1 MTREN
6 KTMSTRSVR
15 RLTSFGAVLTVT
27 LALAAC
33 GGATD
38 EPGSDG
44 GGALGQAEPPQP
56 LAMTALA
63 AEGATAQG
71 VLTALAGNMGGPGN
85 VDGVGAAARFSAPGS
100 ISRRPDDHFL
110 VVDKNNKAIRVVSP
124 QGVVTTLV
132 RNPSGAASEP
142 FALPEGVAFDGKT
155 TQRTYVSDRSK
166 HVIFRIGTGGEVSV
180 FAGEEFDAGMV
191 DGPAAMARFNTPLA
205 MTVGSGG
212 LLFVVDRDNHAI
224 RTVDALGTVGTLA
237 GNGLEGPA
245 VDDVPASEARFN
257 KPVGIAYAIPLRHM
271 APAGKVDYRVFI
283 SDTRNHVIR
292 YYSNADGRV
301 RILAGKNGVPGSA
314 DGVGGNARFQRPEGL
329 AVSPRGDYLAVTDTG
344 NKTVRRIYIGPG
356 EKFGEVETL
365 AGAPDQ
371 AGDADGAGAVARF
384 QEPASLAFD
393 GAGNLVV
400 NDFASSTVRK
410 ITLSPT
416 PMVSTLAGAPALMGA
431 VDGPG
436 AVARFRNPSGIALD
450 GDRTLVA
457 DTGNHLIRAVGADGE
472 VTRLAGGTLPG
483 SADGNALNARFNGPT
498 GVVTTTP
505 GGVVYVADAG
515 NATLRAIEPSTG
527 LVTTVAG
534 LAGQLGNGDGALNV
548 SRLGKPVALASTLG
562 DNWVYVADEVNHN
575 IRAFDTTNGV
585 LSTIAGP
592 SGNSTPGT
600 ADGPGASSRFKQPV
614 GIAVASSDLLYVLD
628 AGNRAV
634 RKLVRQPDG
643 NWIVSTLLTG
653 LNVTTGSTI
662 AVDAQGIIHVADTR
676 FVVRR
681 FSPEGQP
688 LGVLFGTVDQRGF
701 VPGDGPGVIDGARGM
716 AIGGGRIVFTQA
728 QGVAEFTGAA
738 AVQRGALK

>member
-1 MTREN
+1 MN
-6 KTMSTRSVR
+6 TRSVR
-15 RLTSFGAVLTVT
+15 RLTSFSAA
-27 LALAAC
+27 LAAALVLAAC

-44 GGALGQAEPPQP
+44 GGALGQVEPPQP
-56 LAMTALA
+56 LAMKSLA
-63 AEGATAQG
+63 DEGAMAQG
-71 VLTALAGNMGGPGN
+71 VLTALSGNMGGPGN

-100 ISRRPDDHFL
+100 IFRRPDDHFL
-110 VVDKNNKAIRVVSP
+110 VVDKNNKAVRVVSP
-124 QGVVTTLV
+124 QGAVTTLF

-142 FALPEGVAFDGKT
+142 FGLPEGVVFDGKT
-155 TQRTYVSDRSK
+155 MQRTYVSDRLK
-166 HVIFRIGTGGEVSV
+166 HVIYSINASGEVSL
-180 FAGEEFDAGMV
+180 FAGKEWNTGMV
-191 DGPAAMARFNTPLA
+191 DGPAAVARFRMPLA
-205 MTVGSGG
+205 MTLGTAGRI
-212 LLFVVDRDNHAI
+212 FVVDRDNHAI
-224 RTVDALGTVGTLA
+224 RTVDASGTVGTLA

-257 KPVGIAYAIPLRHM
+257 HPVGIAYAIPLRHM
-271 APAGKVDYRVFI
+271 APAGKADYRVFI

-292 YYSNADGRV
+292 YYSAIDGRV
-301 RILAGKNGVPGSA
+301 RILAGKNGVQGSA

-365 AGAPDQ
+365 AGAPEQ
-371 AGDADGAGAVARF
+371 AGDIDGAGAAARF

-416 PMVSTLAGAPALMGA
+416 PMVSTLAGAPALTGA

-436 AVARFRNPSGIALD
+436 AVARFRNPSGISLD

-472 VTRLAGGTLPG
+472 VTRLAGATQPG
-483 SADGNALNARFNGPT
+483 STDGNALDARFNNPT
-498 GVVTTTP
+498 AVATTTP

-515 NATLRAIEPSTG
+515 NATLRALSPSTG
-527 LVTTVAG
+527 QVTTVAG
-534 LAGQLGNGDGALNV
+534 LAGQHGNGDGALNV

-562 DNWVYVADEVNHN
+562 DNRVYVADQVNHN
-575 IRAFDTTNGV
+575 IRVFDANNGV

-592 SGNSTPGT
+592 TGNTVPIAGN
-600 ADGPGASSRFKQPV
+600 ADGVGEGAHFNQPV
-614 GIAVASSDLLYVLD
+614 GIAAASPDLLYVLD

-634 RKLVRQPDG
+634 RRLVRQPNG
-643 NWIVSTLLTG
+643 NWIVSTVLTG
-653 LNVTTGSTI
+653 LNVTDGSAI
-662 AVDAQGIIHVADTR
+662 AVDAEGIIHVADTQ

-681 FSPEGQP
+681 FSPAGQP

-701 VPGDGPGVIDGARGM
+701 VPGDGPGVIAGARGM
-716 AIGGGRIVFTQA
+716 AIGGGQIVFTQA

-738 AVQRGALK
+738 AVQRGAPR